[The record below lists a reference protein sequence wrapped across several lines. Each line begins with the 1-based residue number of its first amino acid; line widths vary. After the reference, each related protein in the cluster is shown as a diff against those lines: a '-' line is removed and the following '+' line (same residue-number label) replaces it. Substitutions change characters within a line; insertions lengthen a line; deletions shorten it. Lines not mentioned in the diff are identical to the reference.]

1 MSYKKRFI
9 ELSLSKNA
17 LQFGSFKLK
26 SERISPFFFNSGVF
40 SDGKSLLEI
49 SELLAELIEEKKLN
63 FDNLFGP
70 AYKGIPLIASLSSTL
85 EKKYNKSVN
94 IIYDRKGEK
103 KHGEGGEIVGNF
115 NNGKTLIVD
124 DVITAGTA
132 IKNILKK
139 LSKYNHN
146 STHLIVL
153 LDREEKG
160 SSETSASKEIENEYG
175 LKVLSLINLSD
186 IIEYVGS
193 TKDFNIYKKDIEEY
207 KEKYGS

>member
-49 SELLAELIEEKKLN
+49 SELLAELIEEKKLS

-160 SSETSASKEIENEYG
+160 SSETSASKEIENEHG

-193 TKDFNIYKKDIEEY
+193 TKDFNIYKRDIEEY